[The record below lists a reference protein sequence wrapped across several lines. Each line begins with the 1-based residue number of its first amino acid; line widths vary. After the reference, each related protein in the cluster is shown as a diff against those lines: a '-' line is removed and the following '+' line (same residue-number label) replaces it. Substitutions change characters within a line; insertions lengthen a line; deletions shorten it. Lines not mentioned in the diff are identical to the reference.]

1 MEERMIDEE
10 YGRKIR
16 LKRTKTGEV
25 DVVDELSEGAE
36 ATETLEETEE
46 IAFEMPVQEE
56 EDDEDLV
63 GLSPEEALALRKKK
77 AEAARLQKEEYDA
90 ECARGQQFLDEGNF
104 AEAEKSFEKALL
116 LDRLATAASVGYW
129 RAKTENF
136 VNPDALVGEYA
147 EASIESLEYDLG
159 VDAVDIIKREHKAQL
174 QSRYDELKAEEAPL
188 TERVEAATVRRRTI
202 LKNRFIK
209 AWAYFS
215 AVVIPLVVLLVWT
228 GIFARQIFTLDGEG
242 YITWTIVTG
251 AVAFLFFIAFIPV
264 TNKLINANRMRKANE
279 RLDST
284 EEGARLVEVRD
295 YITIYE
301 NLLDLVPSMK
311 STEETDE

>member
-10 YGRKIR
+10 FGRKIR
-16 LKRTKTGEV
+16 LKRGVDGEV
-25 DVVDELSEGAE
+25 DVVDELADGTEAEG
-36 ATETLEETEE
+36 E
-46 IAFEMPVQEE
+46 IDFEIPVQDEE

-63 GLSPEEALALRKKK
+63 GLSPEEALKLREKK

-136 VNPDALVGEYA
+136 ANPDALVGEYA

-159 VDAVDIIKREHKAQL
+159 VDAVDIIKREHKDVL
-174 QSRYDELKAEEAPL
+174 QRRYDELKAEELPL
-188 TERVEAATVRRRTI
+188 QEKVEGATVRRRAI
-202 LKNRFIK
+202 LKGRLIK
-209 AWAYFS
+209 AWIYFGLI
-215 AVVIPLVVLLVWT
+215 VLPLAALLVFT
-228 GIFARQIFTLDGEG
+228 GIFARQIFTLGGES
-242 YITWTIVTG
+242 YIKWTIVTG
-251 AVAFLFFIAFIPV
+251 SGAFLFFIAFIPF
-264 TNKLINANRMRKANE
+264 TNKLINANRMCKANE

-284 EEGARLVEVRD
+284 EDGERLVEVRD

-301 NLLDLVPSMK
+301 NLLDIAQP
-311 STEETDE
+311 TENVEE